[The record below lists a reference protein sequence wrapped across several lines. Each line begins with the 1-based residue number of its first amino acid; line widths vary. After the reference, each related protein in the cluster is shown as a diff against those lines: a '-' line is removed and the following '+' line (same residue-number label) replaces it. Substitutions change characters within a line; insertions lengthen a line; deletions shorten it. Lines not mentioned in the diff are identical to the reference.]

1 MNDDETYSP
10 KPDLPHEN
18 QSDSSLDE
26 LLDTVRDHLG
36 DAPVDDVEIPLLTEV
51 VMAAPPQT
59 TPFIDT
65 GLTEETVDL
74 SPAPLIEDSAPSPD
88 TEIANESEADP
99 HDAFPIDENASN
111 PDLAQDPLNTEIV
124 DQAPSWADNNSDDWP
139 GQNDEERWPA
149 DTAIGD
155 DFLHDAKRVE
165 LDDDNDDEAFDVT
178 QVASFSELSDGDSPE
193 LEPTLA
199 HSPPDWLER
208 MDQLI
213 DERCYALAADL
224 KMQLRQ
230 SMETT
235 SNPQDSNSAG

>member
-1 MNDDETYSP
+1 MSDDETYSP
-10 KPDLPHEN
+10 KTGQPPEN

-36 DAPVDDVEIPLLTEV
+36 DASLDDVDIPVLTEV
-51 VMAAPPQT
+51 VMAAPSQNAPR
-59 TPFIDT
+59 IDN
-65 GLTEETVDL
+65 GHTEEAADL
-74 SPAPLIEDSAPSPD
+74 SPEPLIEDPAPPPGEGS
-88 TEIANESEADP
+88 THEIGLESDNP
-99 HDAFPIDENASN
+99 FIVDENASN
-111 PDLAQDPLNTEIV
+111 PDLALDPLNAEIV
-124 DQAPSWADNNSDDWP
+124 DQPPAWPDNNSDDWP
-139 GQNDEERWPA
+139 GQNDEEHWPA

-155 DFLHDAKRVE
+155 DSPHGAERAE
-165 LDDDNDDEAFDVT
+165 LEDDNDDEAFDVT
-178 QVASFSELSDGDSPE
+178 QVASSGELLDDDSPE

-230 SMETT
+230 SMDTT